1 MNDCIFCR
9 IAGGTLP
16 SKMCYEDDHVVAFHD
31 TNPQAPQHVLVV
43 PRRHLASLNDADEKD
58 AELLGRLL
66 LAARRV
72 ARELGCASGYRLVT
86 NCGASAGQSV
96 FHLHVHM
103 LGGRP
108 LSWPP
113 G

>member
-1 MNDCIFCR
+1 MCIFCKLANKE
-9 IAGGTLP
+9 IP
-16 SKMCYEDDHVVAFHD
+16 SKVVLEDDDVIAFHD
-31 TNPQAPQHVLVV
+31 TNPQAPTHVLVI
-43 PRRHLASLNDADEKD
+43 PKRHITGLGQAEPGDE
-58 AELLGRLL
+58 AVLGRLL

-72 ARELGCASGYRLVT
+72 AEQTGIAQSGFRTVV
-86 NCGASAGQSV
+86 NHGAHGGQTV
-96 FHLHVHM
+96 FHLHVHV